1 MCQIL
6 KRKRRPRTENDAV
19 NAVVEILKGM
29 DTNMPDFWDKKAKYD
44 KNGVPLHQNYSVVNH
59 RGKQDTHFEKDREL
73 EFLNKFIKESRQTC
87 NRPTRQGCTDLAQFT
102 LSTARFAKEVSYKE
116 NILHPEKAAGED
128 ILLMSK
134 RLWHSSI
141 VLKPGRKSD
150 YTAPDLLATGIC
162 HLETSLQQFNEDLS
176 GMAIMNRG
184 LAADDLDLD
193 SEDELDEKD
202 PIYRARLDE
211 TSASETCAPD
221 TSGYKGSDFSDLT
234 DIE

>member
-29 DTNMPDFWDKKAKYD
+29 DTNMPDFWDKKAK
-44 KNGVPLHQNYSVVNH
+44 
-59 RGKQDTHFEKDREL
+59 
-73 EFLNKFIKESRQTC
+73 
-87 NRPTRQGCTDLAQFT
+87 PTRQGCTDLAQFT